1 MKSVSTYAPAAC
13 AIALLLGL
21 AVPGTPARAR
31 VLQPDMPPPLPK
43 LAAQPRQDQPR
54 ITDGGEASDAWI
66 KRLQA
71 QAAAKNAA
79 AAWELGLL
87 YFHGISLNAST
98 ARAQELF
105 ATAYRAGERRAA
117 AGLAVCAVQACS
129 GPADPAAARRW
140 TAELGRSEPARAL
153 MMEWLALQRN
163 STPESAPGEGLLK
176 RAAALGDMHALIELG
191 LLQAQAE
198 SFAEAIRLFERA
210 ADAGSGAA
218 RHNAQ
223 ALKTRLAESGL
234 SARDALSYEAVGS
247 LATRP
252 AHEIFLL
259 AQRMHR
265 GSSGPLNLSRTIEL
279 YRAAADQGDL
289 AAKKMLGL
297 LFSQVGANGLPTPQ
311 WFQLL
316 SNTEVDTEG
325 PSTSTPPV
333 SQGLLREPSLI
344 YDYLPARWRTTFAAS
359 NGAAKAA
366 GAAR

>member
-1 MKSVSTYAPAAC
+1 MKSMCTYGSAAS
-13 AIALLLGL
+13 ALALLMGL
-21 AVPGTPARAR
+21 ALPATPAHAR
-31 VLQPDMPPPLPK
+31 ILQPETPAPLPK
-43 LAAQPRQDQPR
+43 LAAQPRRDQPR

-66 KRLQA
+66 KRLQT

-87 YFHGISLNAST
+87 YFHGIGLSAST

-105 ATAYRAGERRAA
+105 VSAYRAGERRAA

-129 GPADPAAARRW
+129 GPADLAAARRW

-163 STPESAPGEGLLK
+163 ATPESALAEGLLK

-191 LLQAQAE
+191 MLQAQTE
-198 SFAEAIRLFERA
+198 SFTEAMRLFERA
-210 ADAGSGAA
+210 ATAGSGAA
-218 RHNAQ
+218 KHNAL
-223 ALKTRLAESGL
+223 ALKTRLANSGL
-234 SARDALSYEAVGS
+234 NTRNALSYEAVGS
-247 LATRP
+247 LANKP

-297 LFSQVGANGLPTPQ
+297 LFSQVGADGLPSPQ
-311 WFQLL
+311 WYPLL
-316 SNTEVDTEG
+316 SNTAVDTAG
-325 PSTSTPPV
+325 FSRS
-333 SQGLLREPSLI
+333 
-344 YDYLPARWRTTFAAS
+344 AA
-359 NGAAKAA
+359 
-366 GAAR
+366 

>member
-1 MKSVSTYAPAAC
+1 MKSVHTYGSVASALV
-13 AIALLLGL
+13 LLLGL
-21 AVPGTPARAR
+21 ALPAMPALAR

-54 ITDGGEASDAWI
+54 ITEGGEASEAWI

-87 YFHGISLNAST
+87 YFHGIGLNAST

-105 ATAYRAGERRAA
+105 ASAYRAGERRAA

-140 TAELGRSEPARAL
+140 TAELGRTEPARAL
-153 MMEWLALQRN
+153 MMEWLALQRGN
-163 STPESAPGEGLLK
+163 APESAQAEGLLK
-176 RAAALGDMHALIELG
+176 RAAALGDIHALIELG
-191 LLQAQAE
+191 MSQAQTE
-198 SFAEAIRLFERA
+198 SFTEAIRFFERA

-218 RHNAQ
+218 KHNAL
-223 ALKTRLAESGL
+223 ALKTRLATSGL
-234 SARDALSYEAVGS
+234 NARNALSYESVGS
-247 LATRP
+247 LAIKP

-297 LFSQVGANGLPTPQ
+297 LFSQVGSDGLPSPQ
-311 WFQLL
+311 WYQLL
-316 SNTEVDTEG
+316 SNTEVDTAG

-344 YDYLPARWRTTFAAS
+344 YDYLPARWRTAIADPSSTA
-359 NGAAKAA
+359 NT
-366 GAAR
+366 AR